1 MQHHLF
7 YRLLIISCTFFLISC
22 QQTIECY
29 LIPSTEKASDFYK
42 VQPRNS
48 GTLFLAKNE
57 AEHIQI
63 VFKGCPGETYKIHRN
78 ENADNSIRY
87 SCRQIKSV
95 YGFDD
100 ALVPID
106 GEQVTLNDS
115 IAKLWITFHTA
126 ESTRPGKYEE
136 QISIDGNGKRQ
147 KIKIDLQVYD
157 TTLPSTPSLPAA
169 FGIIEK
175 NLIDSASKEQTLQNK
190 LEWAELCLDYRM
202 NPYFSTWLANSMK
215 HEASSSPWKWN
226 DKRTKPTQTHAV
238 LFSEAMKNGG
248 LMSAWDPEKSSPIYC
263 SRWTDT
269 SIELYYGAAGKSVP
283 PDSYIGQS
291 MPMPNPTHWLFAKT
305 SPRATVC

>member
-63 VFKGCPGETYKIHRN
+63 VFTGCPGETYKIHRN
-78 ENADNSIRY
+78 GNDDNSIRY

-115 IAKLWITFHTA
+115 IAKLWI
-126 ESTRPGKYEE
+126 
-136 QISIDGNGKRQ
+136 
-147 KIKIDLQVYD
+147 
-157 TTLPSTPSLPAA
+157 
-169 FGIIEK
+169 
-175 NLIDSASKEQTLQNK
+175 
-190 LEWAELCLDYRM
+190 
-202 NPYFSTWLANSMK
+202 PYGRVDPTG
-215 HEASSSPWKWN
+215 EIR
-226 DKRTKPTQTHAV
+226 RTN
-238 LFSEAMKNGG
+238 F
-248 LMSAWDPEKSSPIYC
+248 D
-263 SRWTDT
+263 RW
-269 SIELYYGAAGKSVP
+269 
-283 PDSYIGQS
+283 
-291 MPMPNPTHWLFAKT
+291 
-305 SPRATVC
+305 

>member
-115 IAKLWITFHTA
+115 IAKLWITFRTA

-190 LEWAELCLDYRM
+190 LGWAELCLDYRM

-226 DKRTKPTQTHAV
+226 DKRTVPFLSDKRFNRFAV
-238 LFSEAMKNGG
+238 PYHSLS
-248 LMSAWDPEKSSPIYC
+248 
-263 SRWTDT
+263 
-269 SIELYYGAAGKSVP
+269 
-283 PDSYIGQS
+283 
-291 MPMPNPTHWLFAKT
+291 H
-305 SPRATVC
+305 

>member
-29 LIPSTEKASDFYK
+29 LIPSTDKASDFYK

-57 AEHIQI
+57 VEHIQI

-147 KIKIDLQVYD
+147 KIKKKTEKRVKCLTGEKKNRILKNRTNIHRTTVSCKEEAERFWSRNVNWNRRNWIFQSPVPSVY
-157 TTLPSTPSLPAA
+157 
-169 FGIIEK
+169 
-175 NLIDSASKEQTLQNK
+175 
-190 LEWAELCLDYRM
+190 LC
-202 NPYFSTWLANSMK
+202 
-215 HEASSSPWKWN
+215 
-226 DKRTKPTQTHAV
+226 
-238 LFSEAMKNGG
+238 
-248 LMSAWDPEKSSPIYC
+248 
-263 SRWTDT
+263 
-269 SIELYYGAAGKSVP
+269 
-283 PDSYIGQS
+283 
-291 MPMPNPTHWLFAKT
+291 
-305 SPRATVC
+305 

>member
-115 IAKLWITFHTA
+115 IAKLWITFRTA

-147 KIKIDLQVYD
+147 KIKKKTEKRVKCLTGEKKNRILKNRTNIHRTTVSCKEEAERFWSRNVNWNRRNWIFQSPVPSVY
-157 TTLPSTPSLPAA
+157 
-169 FGIIEK
+169 
-175 NLIDSASKEQTLQNK
+175 
-190 LEWAELCLDYRM
+190 LC
-202 NPYFSTWLANSMK
+202 
-215 HEASSSPWKWN
+215 
-226 DKRTKPTQTHAV
+226 
-238 LFSEAMKNGG
+238 
-248 LMSAWDPEKSSPIYC
+248 
-263 SRWTDT
+263 
-269 SIELYYGAAGKSVP
+269 
-283 PDSYIGQS
+283 
-291 MPMPNPTHWLFAKT
+291 
-305 SPRATVC
+305 

>member
-29 LIPSTEKASDFYK
+29 LIPSTDKASDFHK
-42 VQPRNS
+42 VQPQNS

-115 IAKLWITFHTA
+115 IAKLWITFRTA
-126 ESTRPGKYEE
+126 ESTDR
-136 QISIDGNGKRQ
+136 GNTKNKFRSM
-147 KIKIDLQVYD
+147 V
-157 TTLPSTPSLPAA
+157 T
-169 FGIIEK
+169 EK
-175 NLIDSASKEQTLQNK
+175 QAKNKNRSASVRHGITLDTFVTSSIRYHRKESHR
-190 LEWAELCLDYRM
+190 LD
-202 NPYFSTWLANSMK
+202 FG
-215 HEASSSPWKWN
+215 
-226 DKRTKPTQTHAV
+226 RT
-238 LFSEAMKNGG
+238 N
-248 LMSAWDPEKSSPIYC
+248 
-263 SRWTDT
+263 
-269 SIELYYGAAGKSVP
+269 
-283 PDSYIGQS
+283 
-291 MPMPNPTHWLFAKT
+291 FAKQT
-305 SPRATVC
+305 GMGRIMP

>member
-1 MQHHLF
+1 MLP
-7 YRLLIISCTFFLISC
+7 YTFDR
-22 QQTIECY
+22 
-29 LIPSTEKASDFYK
+29 KRSDFHK
-42 VQPRNS
+42 VQPQNS

-78 ENADNSIRY
+78 GNDDNSIRY

-106 GEQVTLNDS
+106 GKQVTLNDS
-115 IAKLWITFHTA
+115 IAKLWITFRTA
-126 ESTRPGKYEE
+126 ESIRPGKYEE

-157 TTLPSTPSLPAA
+157 TALPSTPSLPAA

-175 NLIDSASKEQTLQNK
+175 NLIDSTSKEQTLQNK

-215 HEASSSPWKWN
+215 HEAFISVEME
-226 DKRTKPTQTHAV
+226 RQA
-238 LFSEAMKNGG
+238 NG
-248 LMSAWDPEKSSPIYC
+248 SFP
-263 SRWTDT
+263 
-269 SIELYYGAAGKSVP
+269 
-283 PDSYIGQS
+283 IGQTIQS
-291 MPMPNPTHWLFAKT
+291 VRCPLPLSVTQRIGQLVAAIKT
-305 SPRATVC
+305 NQFTR

>member
-95 YGFDD
+95 
-100 ALVPID
+100 
-106 GEQVTLNDS
+106 
-115 IAKLWITFHTA
+115 
-126 ESTRPGKYEE
+126 
-136 QISIDGNGKRQ
+136 
-147 KIKIDLQVYD
+147 
-157 TTLPSTPSLPAA
+157 
-169 FGIIEK
+169 K
-175 NLIDSASKEQTLQNK
+175 NKN
-190 LEWAELCLDYRM
+190 R
-202 NPYFSTWLANSMK
+202 
-215 HEASSSPWKWN
+215 SSSVRYDITLDTFATSSIRDHRKESHRLGFE
-226 DKRTKPTQTHAV
+226 RT
-238 LFSEAMKNGG
+238 N
-248 LMSAWDPEKSSPIYC
+248 
-263 SRWTDT
+263 
-269 SIELYYGAAGKSVP
+269 
-283 PDSYIGQS
+283 
-291 MPMPNPTHWLFAKT
+291 FAKQT
-305 SPRATVC
+305 GMGRIMP

>member
-29 LIPSTEKASDFYK
+29 LIPSTDKASDFYK

-147 KIKIDLQVYD
+147 KIK
-157 TTLPSTPSLPAA
+157 
-169 FGIIEK
+169 
-175 NLIDSASKEQTLQNK
+175 NRSASVRHGITLDTFATSSIRDHRKESHRLGF
-190 LEWAELCLDYRM
+190 E
-202 NPYFSTWLANSMK
+202 
-215 HEASSSPWKWN
+215 
-226 DKRTKPTQTHAV
+226 RT
-238 LFSEAMKNGG
+238 N
-248 LMSAWDPEKSSPIYC
+248 
-263 SRWTDT
+263 
-269 SIELYYGAAGKSVP
+269 
-283 PDSYIGQS
+283 
-291 MPMPNPTHWLFAKT
+291 FAKQT
-305 SPRATVC
+305 GMGRIMP

>member
-42 VQPRNS
+42 IQPRNS

-115 IAKLWITFHTA
+115 IAKLWITFRTA
-126 ESTRPGKYEE
+126 ESTRPGKCEE

-147 KIKIDLQVYD
+147 KIKKKTEKRVKCLTGEKKNRILKNRTNIHRTTVSCKEEAERFWSRNVNWNRRNWIFQSPVPSVY
-157 TTLPSTPSLPAA
+157 
-169 FGIIEK
+169 
-175 NLIDSASKEQTLQNK
+175 
-190 LEWAELCLDYRM
+190 LC
-202 NPYFSTWLANSMK
+202 
-215 HEASSSPWKWN
+215 
-226 DKRTKPTQTHAV
+226 
-238 LFSEAMKNGG
+238 
-248 LMSAWDPEKSSPIYC
+248 
-263 SRWTDT
+263 
-269 SIELYYGAAGKSVP
+269 
-283 PDSYIGQS
+283 
-291 MPMPNPTHWLFAKT
+291 
-305 SPRATVC
+305 

>member
-29 LIPSTEKASDFYK
+29 LIPSTDKASDFHK
-42 VQPRNS
+42 VQPQNS

-78 ENADNSIRY
+78 GNDDNSIRY

-106 GEQVTLNDS
+106 GEQITLNDS
-115 IAKLWITFHTA
+115 IAKLWITFRTA
-126 ESTRPGKYEE
+126 ESIRPGKYEE

-147 KIKIDLQVYD
+147 KIKKKTEKRVKCLTGEKKSRILKNRTNIHRTTVSCKEEAERFWSRNVNWNRRNWIFQSPVPSVY
-157 TTLPSTPSLPAA
+157 
-169 FGIIEK
+169 
-175 NLIDSASKEQTLQNK
+175 
-190 LEWAELCLDYRM
+190 LC
-202 NPYFSTWLANSMK
+202 
-215 HEASSSPWKWN
+215 
-226 DKRTKPTQTHAV
+226 
-238 LFSEAMKNGG
+238 
-248 LMSAWDPEKSSPIYC
+248 
-263 SRWTDT
+263 
-269 SIELYYGAAGKSVP
+269 
-283 PDSYIGQS
+283 
-291 MPMPNPTHWLFAKT
+291 
-305 SPRATVC
+305 

>member
-29 LIPSTEKASDFYK
+29 LIPSTDKASDFHK
-42 VQPRNS
+42 VQPQNS

-115 IAKLWITFHTA
+115 IAKLWITF
-126 ESTRPGKYEE
+126 
-136 QISIDGNGKRQ
+136 
-147 KIKIDLQVYD
+147 L
-157 TTLPSTPSLPAA
+157 SL
-169 FGIIEK
+169 IHI
-175 NLIDSASKEQTLQNK
+175 
-190 LEWAELCLDYRM
+190 
-202 NPYFSTWLANSMK
+202 
-215 HEASSSPWKWN
+215 
-226 DKRTKPTQTHAV
+226 
-238 LFSEAMKNGG
+238 
-248 LMSAWDPEKSSPIYC
+248 
-263 SRWTDT
+263 
-269 SIELYYGAAGKSVP
+269 
-283 PDSYIGQS
+283 
-291 MPMPNPTHWLFAKT
+291 
-305 SPRATVC
+305 

>member
-115 IAKLWITFHTA
+115 IAKLWITFRTA

-136 QISIDGNGKRQ
+136 QISIDSNGKRQ
-147 KIKIDLQVYD
+147 KIKKKTEKRVKCLTGEKKNRILKNRTNIHR
-157 TTLPSTPSLPAA
+157 TTVSC
-169 FGIIEK
+169 
-175 NLIDSASKEQTLQNK
+175 KE
-190 LEWAELCLDYRM
+190 EAER
-202 NPYFSTWLANSMK
+202 F
-215 HEASSSPWKWN
+215 
-226 DKRTKPTQTHAV
+226 
-238 LFSEAMKNGG
+238 
-248 LMSAWDPEKSSPIYC
+248 
-263 SRWTDT
+263 
-269 SIELYYGAAGKSVP
+269 
-283 PDSYIGQS
+283 
-291 MPMPNPTHWLFAKT
+291 
-305 SPRATVC
+305 

>member
-29 LIPSTEKASDFYK
+29 LIPSTDKASDFHK
-42 VQPRNS
+42 VQPQNS

-63 VFKGCPGETYKIHRN
+63 VFKGFPGETYKIHRN

-115 IAKLWITFHTA
+115 IAKLWITFRTA

-147 KIKIDLQVYD
+147 KIKKKTEKRVKCLTGEKKNRILKNRTNIHRTTVSCKEEAERFWSRNVNWNRRNWIFQSPVPSVY
-157 TTLPSTPSLPAA
+157 
-169 FGIIEK
+169 
-175 NLIDSASKEQTLQNK
+175 
-190 LEWAELCLDYRM
+190 LC
-202 NPYFSTWLANSMK
+202 
-215 HEASSSPWKWN
+215 
-226 DKRTKPTQTHAV
+226 
-238 LFSEAMKNGG
+238 
-248 LMSAWDPEKSSPIYC
+248 
-263 SRWTDT
+263 
-269 SIELYYGAAGKSVP
+269 
-283 PDSYIGQS
+283 
-291 MPMPNPTHWLFAKT
+291 
-305 SPRATVC
+305 

>member
-29 LIPSTEKASDFYK
+29 LIPSTEKASDFHK
-42 VQPRNS
+42 VQPQNS

-78 ENADNSIRY
+78 GNDDNSIRY

-106 GEQVTLNDS
+106 GKQVTLNDS
-115 IAKLWITFHTA
+115 IAKLWITFRTA
-126 ESTRPGKYEE
+126 ESIRPGKYEE

-157 TTLPSTPSLPAA
+157 TALPSTPSLPAA

-175 NLIDSASKEQTLQNK
+175 NLIDSTSKEQTLQNK

-202 NPYFSTWLANSMK
+202 NPYFSTWLANSMR
-215 HEASSSPWKWN
+215 HLHLRGNGTTSERFLSYRTNDSIGSLSPTTLCHTTNW
-226 DKRTKPTQTHAV
+226 TAC
-238 LFSEAMKNGG
+238 
-248 LMSAWDPEKSSPIYC
+248 C
-263 SRWTDT
+263 S
-269 SIELYYGAAGKSVP
+269 
-283 PDSYIGQS
+283 
-291 MPMPNPTHWLFAKT
+291 N
-305 SPRATVC
+305 

>member
-29 LIPSTEKASDFYK
+29 LIPSTDKASDFHK
-42 VQPRNS
+42 VQPQNS

-78 ENADNSIRY
+78 GNDDNSIRY

-106 GEQVTLNDS
+106 GEQITLNDS
-115 IAKLWITFHTA
+115 IAKLWITFRTA
-126 ESTRPGKYEE
+126 ESIRPGKYEE

-147 KIKIDLQVYD
+147 KIKKKTEKRVKCLTGEKKNRILKNRTNIHRTTVSCKEEAERFWSRNVNWNRRNWIFQSPVPSVY
-157 TTLPSTPSLPAA
+157 
-169 FGIIEK
+169 
-175 NLIDSASKEQTLQNK
+175 
-190 LEWAELCLDYRM
+190 LC
-202 NPYFSTWLANSMK
+202 
-215 HEASSSPWKWN
+215 
-226 DKRTKPTQTHAV
+226 
-238 LFSEAMKNGG
+238 
-248 LMSAWDPEKSSPIYC
+248 
-263 SRWTDT
+263 
-269 SIELYYGAAGKSVP
+269 
-283 PDSYIGQS
+283 
-291 MPMPNPTHWLFAKT
+291 
-305 SPRATVC
+305 

>member
-106 GEQVTLNDS
+106 GEQVTLLNTTLSLNYGLHS
-115 IAKLWITFHTA
+115 I
-126 ESTRPGKYEE
+126 RPSRPDRGNTKNKFRSMVTE
-136 QISIDGNGKRQ
+136 NGK
-147 KIKIDLQVYD
+147 K
-157 TTLPSTPSLPAA
+157 
-169 FGIIEK
+169 
-175 NLIDSASKEQTLQNK
+175 
-190 LEWAELCLDYRM
+190 
-202 NPYFSTWLANSMK
+202 
-215 HEASSSPWKWN
+215 
-226 DKRTKPTQTHAV
+226 
-238 LFSEAMKNGG
+238 
-248 LMSAWDPEKSSPIYC
+248 
-263 SRWTDT
+263 
-269 SIELYYGAAGKSVP
+269 
-283 PDSYIGQS
+283 
-291 MPMPNPTHWLFAKT
+291 
-305 SPRATVC
+305 

>member
-29 LIPSTEKASDFYK
+29 LIPSTDKASDFHK
-42 VQPRNS
+42 VQPQNS

-115 IAKLWITFHTA
+115 IAKLWITFRTA

-147 KIKIDLQVYD
+147 KIKKKTEKRVKCLTGEKKNRILKNRTNIHRTTVSCKEEAERFWSRNVNWNRRNWIFQSPVPSVY
-157 TTLPSTPSLPAA
+157 
-169 FGIIEK
+169 
-175 NLIDSASKEQTLQNK
+175 
-190 LEWAELCLDYRM
+190 LC
-202 NPYFSTWLANSMK
+202 
-215 HEASSSPWKWN
+215 
-226 DKRTKPTQTHAV
+226 
-238 LFSEAMKNGG
+238 
-248 LMSAWDPEKSSPIYC
+248 
-263 SRWTDT
+263 
-269 SIELYYGAAGKSVP
+269 
-283 PDSYIGQS
+283 
-291 MPMPNPTHWLFAKT
+291 
-305 SPRATVC
+305 

>member
-29 LIPSTEKASDFYK
+29 LIPSTEKASDFHK
-42 VQPRNS
+42 VQPQNS

-78 ENADNSIRY
+78 GNDDNSIRY

-106 GEQVTLNDS
+106 GKQVTLNDS
-115 IAKLWITFHTA
+115 IAKLWITFRTA
-126 ESTRPGKYEE
+126 ESIRPGKYEE

-147 KIKIDLQVYD
+147 KIKI
-157 TTLPSTPSLPAA
+157 
-169 FGIIEK
+169 
-175 NLIDSASKEQTLQNK
+175 
-190 LEWAELCLDYRM
+190 R
-202 NPYFSTWLANSMK
+202 
-215 HEASSSPWKWN
+215 
-226 DKRTKPTQTHAV
+226 R
-238 LFSEAMKNGG
+238 
-248 LMSAWDPEKSSPIYC
+248 
-263 SRWTDT
+263 
-269 SIELYYGAAGKSVP
+269 
-283 PDSYIGQS
+283 
-291 MPMPNPTHWLFAKT
+291 
-305 SPRATVC
+305 

>member
-29 LIPSTEKASDFYK
+29 LIPSTEKASDFHK
-42 VQPRNS
+42 VQPQNS

-78 ENADNSIRY
+78 GNDDNSIRY

-106 GEQVTLNDS
+106 GKQVTLNDS
-115 IAKLWITFHTA
+115 IAKLWITFRTA
-126 ESTRPGKYEE
+126 ESIRPGKYEE

-147 KIKIDLQVYD
+147 KIKKKTEKRVKCLTGEKKNRILKNRTNIHRTTVSCKEEAERFWSRNVNWNRRNWIFQSPVPSVY
-157 TTLPSTPSLPAA
+157 
-169 FGIIEK
+169 
-175 NLIDSASKEQTLQNK
+175 
-190 LEWAELCLDYRM
+190 LC
-202 NPYFSTWLANSMK
+202 
-215 HEASSSPWKWN
+215 
-226 DKRTKPTQTHAV
+226 
-238 LFSEAMKNGG
+238 
-248 LMSAWDPEKSSPIYC
+248 
-263 SRWTDT
+263 
-269 SIELYYGAAGKSVP
+269 
-283 PDSYIGQS
+283 
-291 MPMPNPTHWLFAKT
+291 
-305 SPRATVC
+305 

>member
-42 VQPRNS
+42 IQPRNS

-115 IAKLWITFHTA
+115 IAKLWITFRTA

-147 KIKIDLQVYD
+147 KIKKKTEKRVKCLTREKKNRILKNRTNIHRTTVSCKEEAERFWSRNVNWNRRNWIFQSPVPSVY
-157 TTLPSTPSLPAA
+157 
-169 FGIIEK
+169 
-175 NLIDSASKEQTLQNK
+175 
-190 LEWAELCLDYRM
+190 LC
-202 NPYFSTWLANSMK
+202 
-215 HEASSSPWKWN
+215 
-226 DKRTKPTQTHAV
+226 
-238 LFSEAMKNGG
+238 
-248 LMSAWDPEKSSPIYC
+248 
-263 SRWTDT
+263 
-269 SIELYYGAAGKSVP
+269 
-283 PDSYIGQS
+283 
-291 MPMPNPTHWLFAKT
+291 
-305 SPRATVC
+305 

>member
-115 IAKLWITFHTA
+115 IAKLWITFRTA

-147 KIKIDLQVYD
+147 KI
-157 TTLPSTPSLPAA
+157 S
-169 FGIIEK
+169 
-175 NLIDSASKEQTLQNK
+175 
-190 LEWAELCLDYRM
+190 
-202 NPYFSTWLANSMK
+202 
-215 HEASSSPWKWN
+215 
-226 DKRTKPTQTHAV
+226 
-238 LFSEAMKNGG
+238 
-248 LMSAWDPEKSSPIYC
+248 
-263 SRWTDT
+263 
-269 SIELYYGAAGKSVP
+269 
-283 PDSYIGQS
+283 
-291 MPMPNPTHWLFAKT
+291 
-305 SPRATVC
+305 

>member
-29 LIPSTEKASDFYK
+29 LIPSTDKASDFHK
-42 VQPRNS
+42 VQPQNS

-78 ENADNSIRY
+78 GNDDNSIRY

-106 GEQVTLNDS
+106 GEQITLNDS
-115 IAKLWITFHTA
+115 IAKLWITFRTA
-126 ESTRPGKYEE
+126 ESIRPGKYEE

-147 KIKIDLQVYD
+147 KIK
-157 TTLPSTPSLPAA
+157 
-169 FGIIEK
+169 
-175 NLIDSASKEQTLQNK
+175 NRSASVRHGITLDTFVTSSIRYHRKESHR
-190 LEWAELCLDYRM
+190 LD
-202 NPYFSTWLANSMK
+202 F
-215 HEASSSPWKWN
+215 E
-226 DKRTKPTQTHAV
+226 RT
-238 LFSEAMKNGG
+238 N
-248 LMSAWDPEKSSPIYC
+248 
-263 SRWTDT
+263 
-269 SIELYYGAAGKSVP
+269 
-283 PDSYIGQS
+283 
-291 MPMPNPTHWLFAKT
+291 FAKQT
-305 SPRATVC
+305 GMGRIMP

>member
-115 IAKLWITFHTA
+115 IAKLWITFRTA

-147 KIKIDLQVYD
+147 KIKKKTEKRVKCLTREKKNRILKNRTNIHR
-157 TTLPSTPSLPAA
+157 TTVSC
-169 FGIIEK
+169 
-175 NLIDSASKEQTLQNK
+175 KE
-190 LEWAELCLDYRM
+190 EAERFWSR
-202 NPYFSTWLANSMK
+202 NVN
-215 HEASSSPWKWN
+215 WN
-226 DKRTKPTQTHAV
+226 RRNWI
-238 LFSEAMKNGG
+238 F
-248 LMSAWDPEKSSPIYC
+248 
-263 SRWTDT
+263 
-269 SIELYYGAAGKSVP
+269 
-283 PDSYIGQS
+283 
-291 MPMPNPTHWLFAKT
+291 
-305 SPRATVC
+305 